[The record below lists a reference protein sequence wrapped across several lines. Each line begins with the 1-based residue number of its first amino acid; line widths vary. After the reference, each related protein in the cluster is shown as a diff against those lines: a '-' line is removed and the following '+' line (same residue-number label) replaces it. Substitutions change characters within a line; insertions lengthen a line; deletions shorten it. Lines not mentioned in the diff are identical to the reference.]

1 MNMGVSETEAIVLRT
16 YKLAEAD
23 KIAVFLS
30 QHAGVRRG
38 VARGARRLKSKFG
51 AALEPFTLISIS
63 YFEKEGQ
70 ELVSIREAEILRSYF
85 EFSRN
90 TEIIVALEYI
100 GGLVLE
106 FTPPHEP
113 NEKIFRM
120 IRACLEAFSGAPDHL
135 RHITRYSEVWL
146 LKLSGF
152 LSDLRA
158 CVNCKR
164 PYGARGEEEAEGQ
177 KSAYLGTD
185 GALRCQECA
194 HRTDLAVSGEAMRQ
208 LRATQR
214 LAPGDWAHRVS
225 NISETVHRE
234 LSQVTQ
240 RLITRALE
248 RLPKGRATVE

>member
-1 MNMGVSETEAIVLRT
+1 MGLFETEAIVLRI

-30 QHAGVRRG
+30 QNSGVMRG

-51 AALEPFTLISIS
+51 AALEPFTLISLS

-70 ELVSIREAEILRSYF
+70 ELVSIRQADILRSYF
-85 EFSRN
+85 ELSKN
-90 TEIIVALEYI
+90 TEVVVALEYI
-100 GGLVLE
+100 SGLILD
-106 FTPPHEP
+106 FAPPHEP

-120 IRACLEAFSGAPDHL
+120 VRACVEAIAAAPENL
-135 RHITRYSEVWL
+135 RHHTRYCEVWL

-152 LSDLRA
+152 LPDLRA

-164 PYGARGEEEAEGQ
+164 LLGENSG
-177 KSAYLGTD
+177 KVYLGTD
-185 GALRCQECA
+185 GALRCVGCA
-194 HRTDLAVSGEAMRQ
+194 DKTDLSISSEATAY

-214 LAPGDWAHRVS
+214 LAPGDWAGS
-225 NISETVHRE
+225 LSLAPETTLKE
-234 LSQVTQ
+234 LSHVTQ

-248 RLPKGRATVE
+248 RLPRGRAAIE

>member
-1 MNMGVSETEAIVLRT
+1 MGVCETEAIVLRT

-23 KIAVFLS
+23 KITVFLS
-30 QHAGVRRG
+30 QTSGVMRG

-51 AALEPFTLISIS
+51 AALEPFTLVSLS

-70 ELVSIREAEILRSYF
+70 ELVAIREAEILCSYF
-85 EFSRN
+85 ELSKN
-90 TEIIVALEYI
+90 TEVVVALEYI
-100 GGLVLE
+100 GGLILE

-120 IRACLEAFSGAPDHL
+120 IRACLDAISYAPENL
-135 RHITRYSEVWL
+135 RHITRYCEVWL

-152 LSDLRA
+152 LPDLRA
-158 CVNCKR
+158 CVNCKK
-164 PYGARGEEEAEGQ
+164 PLGGNGQ
-177 KSAYLGTD
+177 NAYLGTD
-185 GALRCQECA
+185 GALRCAECS
-194 HRTDLAVSGEAMRQ
+194 HKMDLAVSFEATAH

-214 LAPGDWAHRVS
+214 FAPGDWASTVADVS
-225 NISETVHRE
+225 EPVHKE

-248 RLPKGRATVE
+248 RLPRGRATVE

>member
-1 MNMGVSETEAIVLRT
+1 MGVFETEAIILRT

-30 QHAGVRRG
+30 QNSGVMRG

-51 AALEPFTLISIS
+51 AALEPFTLVSLS

-70 ELVSIREAEILRSYF
+70 ELVSIRQAEILRSYF
-85 EFSRN
+85 GLSKN
-90 TEIIVALEYI
+90 TEIVVALEYI
-100 GGLVLE
+100 GGLILE

-120 IRACLEAFSGAPDHL
+120 IRACLEAIASTPDNL
-135 RHITRYSEVWL
+135 RHITRYCEVWL

-152 LSDLRA
+152 LPDLRA
-158 CVNCKR
+158 CVNCKK
-164 PYGARGEEEAEGQ
+164 PLSGNVECSYM
-177 KSAYLGTD
+177 GTD
-185 GALRCQECA
+185 GALRCAECA
-194 HRTDLAVSGEAMRQ
+194 HKSDLAVTVEATTH
-208 LRATQR
+208 LRSTQR
-214 LAPGDWAHRVS
+214 LAPGDWGRSVS
-225 NISETVHRE
+225 AVSESVLKEIS
-234 LSQVTQ
+234 QITQ

>member
-1 MNMGVSETEAIVLRT
+1 MGVSETEAIVLRT

-23 KIAVFLS
+23 KITVFLS
-30 QHAGVRRG
+30 QNSGVMRG

-51 AALEPFTLISIS
+51 AALEPFTLISLS

-70 ELVSIREAEILRSYF
+70 ELVSIRQTDILRSYF
-85 EFSRN
+85 ELSRN
-90 TEIIVALEYI
+90 TEIVVALEYV
-100 GGLVLE
+100 GGLILE

-120 IRACLEAFSGAPDHL
+120 IRACLEAIASTPEDL

-152 LSDLRA
+152 LPDLRS
-158 CVNCKR
+158 CVNCKK
-164 PYGARGEEEAEGQ
+164 PLGENKER
-177 KSAYLGTD
+177 SYLGTD
-185 GALRCQECA
+185 GALRCLDCA
-194 HRTDLAVSGEAMRQ
+194 YKMDMPVSFEATAF

-214 LAPGDWAHRVS
+214 LSPGDWSKTLSTAT
-225 NISETVHRE
+225 ETVLKE

-248 RLPKGRATVE
+248 RLPKGRAAVE